1 MKFVISRIDDNRK
14 SFEIIQEVG
23 ALKTISWIKAAS
35 KDVSDQTVINDFRKC
50 GFRNKDQD
58 ADVQTLDQDDDE
70 EFTNLVKELAGE
82 VDPND
87 YVDFDKDIASSIP
100 AADAGSIFWHQE
112 VRKEITGK
120 HENPTDEVMNVSSDE
135 DSDEEIQDPE

>member
-35 KDVSDQTVINDFRKC
+35 KDVSDQAVINGFRKC

-82 VDPND
+82 VDSND

>member
-1 MKFVISRIDDNRK
+1 MKFVISRIDDDRK
-14 SFEIIQEVG
+14 TFEIIQEVG
-23 ALKTISWIKAAS
+23 VLKTIFWIKAAS
-35 KDVSDQTVINDFRKC
+35 EDVCNQTVINGFRKC

-58 ADVQTLDQDDDE
+58 ADVQTLDQDNDE

-87 YVDFDKDIASSIP
+87 CVDFDKDIASSIP
-100 AADAGSIFWHQE
+100 AVDAGSIFWHQE
-112 VRKEITGK
+112 IRKEIIGK

-135 DSDEEIQDPE
+135 DLDEKIQDPE